1 VEPIGW
7 SYAGDGHGLEE
18 LEYGVV
24 ECMWHVFNK
33 YSRDVV
39 GAGCFVAREESEGF
53 VKDCG
58 GEFAYAH
65 VLCKGR
71 CGRVA
76 GIASSQGNAPLG
88 SISGSEESRAVIF
101 FRQ

>member
-1 VEPIGW
+1 MKPIGW
-7 SYAGDGHGLEE
+7 SYSGDGHGLEE

-58 GEFAYAH
+58 GEFAYDP
-65 VLCKGR
+65 VLCMGR
-71 CGRVA
+71 CGWDCVQPH
-76 GIASSQGNAPLG
+76 IK
-88 SISGSEESRAVIF
+88 
-101 FRQ
+101 

>member
-1 VEPIGW
+1 MGPIGW

-53 VKDCG
+53 VEDCA
-58 GEFAYAH
+58 GEFACDY
-65 VLCKGR
+65 VLCMGR
-71 CGRVA
+71 CGWDCVQPGECA
-76 GIASSQGNAPLG
+76 VGVDIGVGGEQ
-88 SISGSEESRAVIF
+88 SIF
-101 FRQ
+101 